1 MCFLNKHFIKTFTL
15 RVSVNIIFVGNSE
28 ISMQLIAMEKL
39 GHFSYT
45 WNPSLP
51 VRLHTINIDHQ
62 YMDLEKNTCV
72 KT

>member
-1 MCFLNKHFIKTFTL
+1 
-15 RVSVNIIFVGNSE
+15 VNIIFVGNSE